1 MISNPFKFG
10 KEVTGDQF
18 YDREESFRKLYT
30 RLAGGAS
37 NVVMYAPRRYGKT
50 SLVKRVLARFAEEGT
65 PTLYFNLNKVETI
78 EKFCEQYSAA
88 LCRLVGK
95 GRETADL
102 LGTYLSHLHP
112 TISLGGE
119 APVSVRLDYG
129 LGMSSTSLSLVLDM
143 AEKIAAEKLRRPIVV
158 AFDEFQEIQR
168 LSPDLPLEGIF
179 RGCIQEHQTVRYLFF
194 GSKTHMLRRM
204 FGDRERPFYK
214 SATTMKLEKPPEDES
229 ADFVKRRFASR
240 SIGIDDDLA
249 RRIVRESE
257 NIPYYL
263 QQLSSLV
270 FESVIGREGDWVESK
285 DVDEAIGGLLD
296 ENADYYSERLS
307 ALSAMQRVL
316 LSALSRE
323 PVRIF
328 TADYRAR
335 HSLGGSSTVN
345 TALKAIVEGGL
356 VESTEKGYFVGD
368 PFFARYV
375 RALPYEAY

>member
-65 PTLYFNLNKVETI
+65 PTLYFNLNKIETI

-129 LGMSSTSLSLVLDM
+129 LRMSSTSLSLVLDM

-263 QQLSSLV
+263 QLLGAEVFDCVCGRGASEAALEDVEKAVQKIRRQKRDVFESRMESLSAHQRSLV
-270 FESVIGREGDWVESK
+270 F
-285 DVDEAIGGLLD
+285 
-296 ENADYYSERLS
+296 
-307 ALSAMQRVL
+307 ALAHEETEVFSD
-316 LSALSRE
+316 
-323 PVRIF
+323 
-328 TADYRAR
+328 DYRAR
-335 HSLGGSSTVN
+335 HSLGQYTTVKS
-345 TALKAIVEGGL
+345 AASVLMDRGL
-356 VESTEKGYFVGD
+356 LECENGFYRVAD
-368 PFFARYV
+368 PFFISFLNEGIYR
-375 RALPYEAY
+375 L